1 VARTREGPPVNH
13 RLTEDD
19 RYQLAGR
26 AEASTRAN
34 RPTHLVAIALVVL
47 AVAVLG
53 VLVGWRSDSSASR
66 ELSRRSAE
74 LAQIN
79 ERADRLTE
87 LTAQLA
93 NTSNAELNR
102 PIPDM
107 LSRLQN
113 LAREAGL
120 ATLPDVPR
128 TDNEAFDNARRVNYR
143 YDARS
148 RNQVRDASLE
158 KLLTWVNLVTERIP
172 GMHVRQISLTP
183 QANAWSMEVTF
194 ARYERLE

>member
-1 VARTREGPPVNH
+1 MNP

-19 RYQLAGR
+19 RYQLAAR
-26 AEASTRAN
+26 ADAGTRAN
-34 RPTHLVAIALVVL
+34 RPTHLVALALVVL
-47 AVAVLG
+47 FVALLAA
-53 VLVGWRSDSSASR
+53 LVGWRSDASASNELERRAR
-66 ELSRRSAE
+66 EM
-74 LAQIN
+74 AQIS
-79 ERADRLTE
+79 ERADRLAQ
-87 LTAQLA
+87 LAAQLA
-93 NTSNAELNR
+93 NAGDAELNQ

-120 ATLPDVPR
+120 DTLPDVPR

-172 GMHVRQISLTP
+172 GVHVRQISLTP

>member
-1 VARTREGPPVNH
+1 MNQ

-19 RYQLAGR
+19 RYQLAAR
-26 AEASTRAN
+26 ADAGTRAN
-34 RPTHLVAIALVVL
+34 RPTHFVAIALVVL
-47 AVAVLG
+47 FVALLG
-53 VLVGWRSDSSASR
+53 LLIGWRADASASN
-66 ELSRRSAE
+66 ELTRRSRE
-74 LAQIN
+74 MAQIT
-79 ERADRLTE
+79 ERADRLAE

-93 NTSNAELNR
+93 NAGNAELNR

-128 TDNEAFDNARRVNYR
+128 SDNEAFDTARRVNYR